1 MSTPTQFSLVRAA
14 GRTRAVGTTSA
25 DGRQRIGGVRRLP
38 GLLRELGLDPDAML
52 ARVGLPPGALD
63 DAEARVNYGQLAR
76 LLHEAANDVHCPH
89 LGLLAGQLWHLED
102 FGLLGDLMRNSR
114 TLGEALRSFTVF
126 HHLYSDSGVV
136 FLFNHGACVEFGY
149 ATYRYDGPGV
159 DLMQDGS
166 LAVAANLVRELSAGE
181 LQPAG
186 AVVARARPEDTAPWR
201 RAFHVLPR
209 FDAEYTALSF
219 PVRALERPI
228 AGADRVRWEQAWHE
242 AEQAG
247 PGDLVQQVARAL
259 RTLLLRGEFG
269 GDAVAGLLAI
279 HRRTL
284 NRRLQDRGTTFR
296 EVLDDVRSSVAR
308 ELLADSNIG
317 LDDIA
322 ASLGYA
328 GVSPFMRAFGR
339 WTGETP
345 GQWRRRTREV
355 A

>member
-1 MSTPTQFSLVRAA
+1 MSTPTQSSLVRAA
-14 GRTRAVGTTSA
+14 GRTRAVETTGGG
-25 DGRQRIGGVRRLP
+25 GRQRVGGLARLP
-38 GLLRELGLDPDAML
+38 GLLRELGLDADAML

-63 DAEARVNYGQLAR
+63 DADARADYGQLAR
-76 LLHEAANDVHCPH
+76 LLHEAAVDAHCPH
-89 LGLLAGQLWHLED
+89 LGLLAGQLWHFDD
-102 FGLLGDLMRNSR
+102 FGLLGDLMRHSR
-114 TLGEALRSFTVF
+114 TLGEALRSFVVF
-126 HHLYSDSGVV
+126 HHLYSDSGLV
-136 FLFNHGACVEFGY
+136 FLFDHGTCIEFGY

-159 DLMQDGS
+159 DLMHDGA
-166 LAVAANLVRELSAGE
+166 LAVAANLFRELSSGE
-181 LQPAG
+181 LHPAG
-186 AVVARARPEDTAPWR
+186 ASLARARPADVSPWR

-209 FDAEYTALSF
+209 FDAEYTALTF
-219 PVRALERPI
+219 PVRVLERPI
-228 AGADRVRWEQAWHE
+228 AGANRARREQAWHE

-269 GDAVAGLLAI
+269 GDRVAGLLAI

-308 ELLADSNIG
+308 ELLADSDIG

-328 GVSPFMRAFGR
+328 GVSPFMRAFRR

-345 GQWRRRTREV
+345 GQWRRQAREV